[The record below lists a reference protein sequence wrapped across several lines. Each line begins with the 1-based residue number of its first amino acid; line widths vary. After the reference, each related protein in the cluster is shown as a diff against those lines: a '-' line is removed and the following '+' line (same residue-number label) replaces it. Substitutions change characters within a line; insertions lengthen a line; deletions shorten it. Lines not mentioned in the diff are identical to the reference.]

1 MLPRQMFLKPKAETH
16 TNWLQHQ
23 EAAQVCEVEHQRGW
37 ARWRSTEPLPTE
49 QKKLNQKTSDDT
61 TNVHLSHRRSFNLPS
76 CACESTT
83 STRTGQARNTRR
95 REPNWKNDLG
105 SDRESDLSWTMISN
119 LPSKLQALGNTSL
132 HDFVT
137 LCANHLPQSSKS
149 KEVSSCPRLCE
160 NGKLPAASQVLGCK
174 FGRVHHSGTSRAQ
187 NRAKICKDLQRV
199 LGAKSPKQPIGSQDG
214 CRSKSEAISL
224 DAQANAET
232 ERGLGDHIFFSRS
245 GSGFHFLSLQVTWNL
260 TSKLIPPLNLKV
272 LQVPWSNLYK
282 FTTGGSAGKKSMT
295 YKLLHPLMGLV
306 KDGVQYDSTK

>member
-49 QKKLNQKTSDDT
+49 QKRLNQKTSDDT

-174 FGRVHHSGTSRAQ
+174 FGRVHHSGTLRAQ
-187 NRAKICKDLQRV
+187 NRLQRSAKIF
-199 LGAKSPKQPIGSQDG
+199 AKSPG
-214 CRSKSEAISL
+214 CKKSKTANWEPGRMPLKVRSNKSWCAS
-224 DAQANAET
+224 
-232 ERGLGDHIFFSRS
+232 ERRNRKRPRWSHIFFKIGLRVSFS
-245 GSGFHFLSLQVTWNL
+245 VP
-260 TSKLIPPLNLKV
+260 TSNLK
-272 LQVPWSNLYK
+272 LNIKAHPSSQSQSP
-282 FTTGGSAGKKSMT
+282 TSAMI
-295 YKLLHPLMGLV
+295 
-306 KDGVQYDSTK
+306 

>member
-49 QKKLNQKTSDDT
+49 QKRLNQKTSDDT
-61 TNVHLSHRRSFNLPS
+61 TNVLICRIGVRS
-76 CACESTT
+76 
-83 STRTGQARNTRR
+83 
-95 REPNWKNDLG
+95 
-105 SDRESDLSWTMISN
+105 ISLVAHVN
-119 LPSKLQALGNTSL
+119 PPQALEQAKHATLEGGSPIEKMILAATESL
-132 HDFVT
+132 TCHEQWSATYQANCKLLATPVCTILWLSVQTTFHNLAKAKKCPVARDFVKMGNF
-137 LCANHLPQSSKS
+137 LRRVKSWDANLEESII
-149 KEVSSCPRLCE
+149 VGL
-160 NGKLPAASQVLGCK
+160 
-174 FGRVHHSGTSRAQ
+174 RVHKTD
-187 NRAKICKDLQRV
+187 CKDLQRV
-199 LGAKSPKQPIGSQDG
+199 LGVKSPKQPIGSQDG

-295 YKLLHPLMGLV
+295 YILLHPLMGLV